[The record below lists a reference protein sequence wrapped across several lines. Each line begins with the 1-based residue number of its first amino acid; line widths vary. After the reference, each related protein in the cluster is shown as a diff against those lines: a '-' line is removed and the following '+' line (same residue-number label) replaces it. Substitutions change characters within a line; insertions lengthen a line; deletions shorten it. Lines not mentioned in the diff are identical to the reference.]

1 MANIIDYL
9 QWRGDLPL
17 EQYDFH
23 EVDGVVL
30 ARLSYLPFNGIVP
43 GDFSAAVPLAQAADA
58 LLRQPDLEQRV
69 LQQADVALLRAVAG
83 SRRFQGMALSGYVD
97 QNDAQTQTQF
107 AAVTFRLRAGQYF
120 AAFRGTDNTLV
131 GWKEDFNMSFTYPV
145 PAQETALGYV
155 LALMRQVPVEK
166 LLLGGHSKGGNLAV
180 YAAAFCGQ
188 KVQDRIGGIYNFD
201 GPGFDRQQLQQPS
214 FRRIAGKIHTYVPQS
229 SVVGML
235 MEHDEAYSI
244 IQSSQ
249 TFLLQHDVYSWEVLR
264 DRLVTL
270 DSVTNSSRLVN
281 GTLKE
286 LVVEME
292 PEKRERFIDTVY
304 QVLTQTNVQTL
315 RELNENRLEH
325 AKIILQAIRNLD
337 EQERKNITGLLRP
350 LFRSARKSV
359 AETFQKQPRPRGAE
373 GGPQHE
379 AEPHDRNPGD
389 FTAAGEGDGTLPGG
403 EI

>member
-17 EQYDFH
+17 AQYDFH

-30 ARLSYLPFNGIVP
+30 ARLSYLPFYDIVP
-43 GDFSAAVPLAQAADA
+43 ADFSAAVPLAQAAEA

-83 SRRFQGMALSGYVD
+83 SRRFQGVKLSGYVD
-97 QNDAQTQTQF
+97 QSDAQTQTQF
-107 AAVTFRLRAGQYF
+107 AAVTFRLTGDRYF

-155 LALMRQVPVEK
+155 LALTRQVPVGK

-188 KVQDRIGGIYNFD
+188 KVQDRIEGIYNFD
-201 GPGFDRQQLQQPS
+201 GPGFDRQLLQQPS
-214 FRRIAGKIHTYVPQS
+214 FRRIGGKIHTYVPQS

-235 MEHDEAYSI
+235 LEHDEAYSI
-244 IQSSQ
+244 IQSNQ

-264 DRLVTL
+264 DQLVTL

-292 PEKRERFIDTVY
+292 PAQRERFIDTVY
-304 QVLTQTNVQTL
+304 QVLTQTNVQTP
-315 RELNENRLEH
+315 RELHENRLEH

-359 AETFQKQPRPRGAE
+359 VETFQKQPRQKGT
-373 GGPQHE
+373 GGGTQHE

-389 FTAAGEGDGTLPGG
+389 FAAAGEGDGALPGG